1 VASNSVTTPPD
12 PPGDWFTPPGRLRIS
27 AAAIELA
34 RAFHEQV
41 RKAAPDED
49 WVISFD
55 WADSRSVRDKDN
67 SEWRDV
73 ET

>member
-1 VASNSVTTPPD
+1 
-12 PPGDWFTPPGRLRIS
+12 LRIS